1 MKTECKTKE
10 LVLFFAEVHL
20 ILWKDNENREQKKT
34 ILYCLRLASSLVTRI
49 LQFEN
54 S

>member
-20 ILWKDNENREQKKT
+20 ILWKDNENRVQNKRTCSFFAEVHLILWKDNENREQ
-34 ILYCLRLASSLVTRI
+34 
-49 LQFEN
+49 
-54 S
+54 